1 MDILGIS
8 SYPLRWR
15 RSLWAA
21 SLLDAVIVLEGIG
34 TLVWYL
40 VHPSE
45 SASRFFL
52 SYSLGRWG
60 LILFT
65 SLLVI
70 LFIYVLWTIRNRQK
84 WTTTVIEYFEGEKQ
98 AAGLLAA
105 FTIMSLLMLVL
116 HIGLYSNQSTR
127 TYYQQLLPLLAFL
140 TLVVLEIW
148 IFLLLIL
155 RQADVQILKIWFPVY
170 QENKAD
176 LKEIGRNLLIG
187 FAVISFFYLAI
198 QVGAG
203 IHLPKA
209 VELGDTTSYLEGARL
224 KLSDPAFFS
233 ERRPWGIL
241 LIYKLLGGSLTA
253 IGLAQLAFSTMA
265 WLFLAWMLAGSLKT
279 STGKLL
285 GFITVLGIGLSPT
298 VQAWN
303 HAGLS
308 ESFSISMM
316 IVILALFIG
325 LLQRWRLSFFLFLI
339 FFFTLWLSIHEVN
352 LYLGLLASSILF
364 IIGLTR
370 KNYRT
375 FLILS
380 FCIVTMAAVNS
391 YLSSLYALPRWALP
405 VAEVITKRILP
416 VPEYREYFS
425 NQGMPV
431 TPELMA
437 LSGRWANSDN
447 YAILNSRQL
456 RDFSKWL
463 FMDGKTVYTRFLITH
478 PIYTLTLPLVNVSE
492 MLAVDFSQL
501 IPGYRPALPAIVNE
515 LFFPVRWFWFYL
527 GLSVVFIGI
536 ILWKQRREGSRAFW
550 LIVLFIIISIPYLY
564 LAWHGDA
571 LDLARHA
578 AVANIQFHLGTWLL
592 FVFYLDKR
600 LAFLLSKRGESKSL
614 S

>member
-1 MDILGIS
+1 MRILGIS

-21 SLLDAVIVLEGIG
+21 SLLDVVIVLEGIG

-40 VHPSE
+40 AQPSE
-45 SASRFFL
+45 LASRFFL
-52 SYSLGRWG
+52 AYSLERWG

-65 SLLVI
+65 SVLVF
-70 LFIYVLWTIRNRQK
+70 LAVYVLWLIRNKPK
-84 WTTTVIEYFEGEKQ
+84 WITAVIGYFEGEKQ
-98 AAGLLAA
+98 AANLLAV
-105 FTIMSLLMLVL
+105 FTVMSALMAVI
-116 HIGLYSNQSTR
+116 HVGLFSNQSTR

-140 TLVVLEIW
+140 TLAVLEIW

-170 QENKAD
+170 QEDQSNLKAID
-176 LKEIGRNLLIG
+176 RNLLIG
-187 FAVISFFYLAI
+187 LIIISIFYLFVQI
-198 QVGAG
+198 SAG
-203 IHLPKA
+203 IRLPKA

-224 KLSDPAFFS
+224 PLSDPAFFS

-241 LIYKLLGGSLTA
+241 LIYKLLGSSLTD

-265 WLFLAWMLAGSLKT
+265 WLFLAWMLTESLKA
-279 STGKLL
+279 SAGKLL
-285 GFITVLGIGLSPT
+285 GFVIVLGISLSPT
-298 VQAWN
+298 IQAWN

-325 LLQRWRLSFFLFLI
+325 LLQRWKLSFFLSLI
-339 FFFTLWLSIHEVN
+339 FFFALWLSIHEVN
-352 LYLGLLASSILF
+352 LYLGLLVALILF
-364 IIGLTR
+364 VIGLIR

-416 VPEYREYFS
+416 VPEYRDYFS
-425 NQGMPV
+425 SQEMPV

-437 LSGRWANSDN
+437 LSGRWAHSDN
-447 YAILNSRQL
+447 YAILNSHQL

-463 FMDGKTVYTRFLITH
+463 FMDGKTVYTKFLITH
-478 PIYTLTLPLVNVSE
+478 PIYTLTLPLVNVDK

-501 IPGYRPALPAIVNE
+501 IPGYKPALPAIINE
-515 LFFPVRWFWFYL
+515 LFFPVRWFWVYL
-527 GLSVVFIGI
+527 GMSILLFVIL
-536 ILWKQRREGSRAFW
+536 LWKGRRDGSRVFW
-550 LIVLFIIISIPYLY
+550 LIIIFFIFSIPYLY

-571 LDLARHA
+571 LDLVRHA
-578 AVANIQFHLGTWLL
+578 SIANIQFHLGIWLL
-592 FVFYLDKR
+592 FVFYLDQKF
-600 LAFLLSKRGESKSL
+600 AFLISKRNERKSF
-614 S
+614 